1 MHLHTAGVLDL
12 LTAKTGRYI
21 EEHHGHYVMKE
32 GDGANVFVI
41 EDGRRL
47 HIQPTQS
54 QIEDLVEK
62 GHLIKDGSRYELS

>member
-32 GDGANVFVI
+32 GDGTNVFVI
-41 EDGRRL
+41 EDGQRL
-47 HIQPTQS
+47 HIQPTES
-54 QIEDLVEK
+54 QIDDLVEK
-62 GHLIKDGSRYELS
+62 GHLIQEGSRYQPS

>member
-32 GDGANVFVI
+32 GDGTNVFVL

-47 HIQPTQS
+47 HIQPTES
-54 QIEDLVEK
+54 QMEDLVAK

>member
-21 EEHHGHYVMKE
+21 EVHHGHYVMKE
-32 GDGANVFVI
+32 GDGTNVFVL
-41 EDGRRL
+41 EDGRHL
-47 HIQPTQS
+47 HIQPTES
-54 QIEDLVEK
+54 QMEDLVAK